1 MTAQGA
7 PHARRFRRRTLRVRV
22 EYQVRGEIRIEW
34 ATTLGAGG
42 MFIETAKPPPV
53 GTRFR
58 LRFRL
63 PNGTTEHELEARVA
77 WAMGPAADAASPA
90 PSPGMGIAFVD
101 GAATAALAH
110 ELDREP
116 G

>member
-1 MTAQGA
+1 MTAPGT
-7 PHARRFRRRTLRVRV
+7 PYARRFRRRTLRVRV
-22 EYQVRGEIRIEW
+22 EYGVRGEQRIEW

-63 PNGTTEHELEARVA
+63 PNGTELHELEARVA
-77 WAMGPAADAASPA
+77 WVMAEGAGAGSPE
-90 PSPGMGIAFVD
+90 PSAGMGIAFVD
-101 GAATAALAH
+101 GAATASLAH

>member
-1 MTAQGA
+1 MTAQSA

-22 EYQVRGEIRIEW
+22 EYPVGGEQRSEW

-42 MFIETAKPPPV
+42 MFIETAQPLPV
-53 GTRFR
+53 GMRFR

-63 PNGTTEHELEARVA
+63 PNGSADHELEGRVA
-77 WAMGPAADAASPA
+77 WVMGAAAGAASPA
-90 PSPGMGIAFVD
+90 PSPGMGIAFTD
-101 GAATAALAH
+101 GAATATLAH